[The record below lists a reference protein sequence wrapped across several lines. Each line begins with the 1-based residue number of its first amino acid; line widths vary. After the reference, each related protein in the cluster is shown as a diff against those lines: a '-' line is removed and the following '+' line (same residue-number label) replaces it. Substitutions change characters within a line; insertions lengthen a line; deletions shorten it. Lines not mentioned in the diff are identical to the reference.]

1 MARGDLKSP
10 TAIYFK
16 GFSFVFICMAASA
29 LLLVE
34 HFSWRHLF
42 LLLVSIWAACRS
54 YYFAFY
60 VIQNFVD
67 EDYKFAGIW
76 DFARYMIGKAR

>member
-10 TAIYFK
+10 ATIYIK
-16 GFSFVFICMAASA
+16 GFCFVFISIAASV

-34 HFSWRHLF
+34 FFSWRHLF
-42 LLLVSIWAACRS
+42 LLLISLWAACRS

-60 VIQNFVD
+60 VIQTYVD
-67 EDYKFAGIW
+67 DEFKFAGIW
-76 DFARYMIGKAR
+76 DFARYMIGRAR